1 MKVSYVLQLKG
12 DFYSLNYFS
21 FFLDSDDEDLSDM
34 ANYVEIKQK
43 LKKPK
48 TQIGDE
54 DEQQSLTK
62 SAIDRN
68 WTKEVRRKFR
78 HQRNLLIFFKLLFI
92 FVIQI
97 FLLFALV
104 WAIDIVS
111 YFNGTHSTDTSLSED
126 DFPYVNLITKFM
138 AALILHVTMQPKVE
152 EAIQRLIY
160 LRSHPHK
167 FQNIN
172 IVILI
177 SYMKLTVEFAT
188 ELICLMLTSTYPNS
202 IEVVMNYIALAVI
215 SELDEVYY
223 NSIKSP
229 LKD

>member
-48 TQIGDE
+48 TYIGDE

-92 FVIQI
+92 FVI
-97 FLLFALV
+97 
-104 WAIDIVS
+104 
-111 YFNGTHSTDTSLSED
+111 
-126 DFPYVNLITKFM
+126 
-138 AALILHVTMQPKVE
+138 
-152 EAIQRLIY
+152 
-160 LRSHPHK
+160 
-167 FQNIN
+167 
-172 IVILI
+172 
-177 SYMKLTVEFAT
+177 
-188 ELICLMLTSTYPNS
+188 
-202 IEVVMNYIALAVI
+202 
-215 SELDEVYY
+215 
-223 NSIKSP
+223 
-229 LKD
+229 